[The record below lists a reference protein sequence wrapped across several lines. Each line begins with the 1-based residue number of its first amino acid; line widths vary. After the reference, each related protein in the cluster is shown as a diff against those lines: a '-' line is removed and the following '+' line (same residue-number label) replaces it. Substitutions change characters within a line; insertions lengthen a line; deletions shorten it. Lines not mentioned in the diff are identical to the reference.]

1 MAQIDE
7 PTSQNR
13 DVGHPSPIA
22 LLTVSSRRRARDK
35 LLFVRHSYL
44 QLIEHAKDKKI
55 KQIDVRKVN
64 GAVVQADQHVDKKTV
79 KKRQPTWRIGFAD
92 PPHGSNQKNLRRN
105 IEQ

>member
-22 LLTVSSRRRARDK
+22 LLTVSLRRRARDK

-64 GAVVQADQHVDKKTV
+64 GAVVPVSYTHLDVY
-79 KKRQPTWRIGFAD
+79 KRQPECSHR
-92 PPHGSNQKNLRRN
+92 
-105 IEQ
+105 